1 MAIPATSTH
10 LPSRPGRGPLLVSA
24 AAFSLGGAAVYL
36 AVLPALL
43 QTSLVYG
50 IGFAAAGIAQVV
62 LAAALLLTGPTRRRL
77 VAALAVSL
85 VVLAV
90 WGLAHT
96 TGLPGPNPW
105 LPLDTAIGITDYLCA
120 ALEALAALLLAVAV
134 ARWPRAPRVRRPV
147 LVVLASIPSLLL
159 AALLSFGGVAFA
171 TDGFTT
177 VTRAGGPLPAS
188 PVPGGRTTVTYCT
201 QHGTDLAMDLYQPP
215 TAAARPAPVA
225 LYVHGG
231 GFVLGDRKTS
241 GLGASLGRGQAGALF
256 EPLRAALNQRGFVV
270 ASIDYLLAPLG
281 RWPAQVEDAKCA
293 VRFLRAHASTLG
305 IDPGRIGA
313 WGSSAGGNL
322 VSLLGLAGPQA
333 GFDHGP
339 YADQS
344 SSVQAVVDMFG
355 VGTSPTSATWTR
367 SCAWPSGSPWAARPP
382 TAAPPARSA
391 TSAPSRGPGAHATTR
406 RSCCCTAPT
415 TARGTPRCWSGGC
428 RRPGSRSGWCWSR
441 VPRTLWTPRRSGR
454 PPPSSPIWSPTSSSR
469 RSRNSG
475 T

>member
-24 AAFSLGGAAVYL
+24 AAFSLGGAAVHL

-188 PVPGGRTTVTYCT
+188 PVPGDRTTVTYCT

-215 TAAARPAPVA
+215 AGAARPAPVA

-231 GFVLGDRKTS
+231 GFVLGDRRPN

-270 ASIDYLLAPLG
+270 ASIDYRLAPLG
-281 RWPAQVEDAKCA
+281 RWPAAVEDAKCA
-293 VRFLRAHASTLG
+293 VRFLRAHAGALG

-322 VSLLGLAGPQA
+322 VALLGLAGPQV

-339 YADQS
+339 YADRS

-355 VGTSPTSATWTR
+355 VGDVTDIGDVDPFMRLAVRIALGGSTANRRAASPVSYLGSA
-367 SCAWPSGSPWAARPP
+367 PG
-382 TAAPPARSA
+382 ARSA
-391 TSAPSRGPGAHATTR
+391 RDDPPFLLLHGTNDRPRHSQVLERRLQAAGVPVRLVLVQGAAHALDIPSQR
-406 RSCCCTAPT
+406 PT
-415 TARGTPRCWSGGC
+415 PAQLTEMVADFLTQA
-428 RRPGSRSGWCWSR
+428 
-441 VPRTLWTPRRSGR
+441 LA
-454 PPPSSPIWSPTSSSR
+454 
-469 RSRNSG
+469 
-475 T
+475 